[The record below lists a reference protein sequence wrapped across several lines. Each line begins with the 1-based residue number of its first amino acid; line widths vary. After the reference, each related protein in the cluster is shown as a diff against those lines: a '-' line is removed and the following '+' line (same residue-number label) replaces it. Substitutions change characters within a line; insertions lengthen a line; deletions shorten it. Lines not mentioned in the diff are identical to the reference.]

1 MSLFS
6 SLLSMP
12 TDHDAGTLQYTMAM
26 MIGSYA
32 AWLASTVRV
41 EQRGQLL
48 VSQMLQLLMKCK
60 LSSGLPP
67 QEAPVMIVKRLRLIC
82 CVLVFL
88 WNVGLHLHELL
99 MFIPGKASKLLL
111 DEVGQQDLFWHSTQG
126 WTGE

>member
-1 MSLFS
+1 VQVEAQTQLSHNVCGCRSICRQNIPAAEPLLMSLFS

-12 TDHDAGTLQYTMAM
+12 TDHDAGTLQYTVAM

-60 LSSGLPP
+60 L
-67 QEAPVMIVKRLRLIC
+67 
-82 CVLVFL
+82 
-88 WNVGLHLHELL
+88 
-99 MFIPGKASKLLL
+99 
-111 DEVGQQDLFWHSTQG
+111 
-126 WTGE
+126 